1 VGNVGNVS
9 ASEALSPD
17 DVLSFW
23 MGDGCTPRE
32 EWFQKSDALDEAIRC
47 RFGPAIARAASGDLD
62 AWRASPRGRLALV
75 ILLDQFSRNAMRNT
89 PRAFAQ
95 DDRALGLALE
105 ALDAG
110 EDAALLPLER
120 VFLCMPLVH
129 AEDRA
134 AQARAVGFFEK
145 LSADAPPSLAGYM
158 RSSLGY
164 ARAHCAIV
172 DRFGRFPHR
181 NAVLGR
187 ATTPEEAEFLR
198 QEGST
203 F

>member
-1 VGNVGNVS
+1 VN
-9 ASEALSPD
+9 EALTPD

-23 MGDGCTPRE
+23 MGDGTTPRE
-32 EWFQKSDALDEAIRC
+32 EWFQKSDALDEDIRS

-62 AWRASPRGRLALV
+62 AWKASPRGRLALV
-75 ILLDQFSRNAMRNT
+75 ILLDQFSRNAMRDT
-89 PRAFAQ
+89 PLAFAQ
-95 DDRALGLALE
+95 DARALAVALE

-120 VFLCMPLVH
+120 VFLYMPLQH

-134 AQARAVGFFEK
+134 AQARGVALFEK
-145 LSADAPPSLAGYM
+145 LAAEAPPSLSEYM
-158 RSSLGY
+158 RGSLGY
-164 ARAHCAIV
+164 ARAHHAIV

-181 NAVLGR
+181 NLVLGR
-187 ATTPEEAEFLR
+187 ATTPEEGEFLE

>member
-1 VGNVGNVS
+1 MA

-23 MGDGCTPRE
+23 LGDGSTPRE
-32 EWFQKSDALDEAIRC
+32 EWFRKSEAFDETIRS
-47 RFGPAIARAASGDLD
+47 RFGPAIARAAGGDLD
-62 AWRASPRGRLALV
+62 AWKASPRGRLALV
-75 ILLDQFSRNAMRNT
+75 ILLDQFSRNAMRDT

-95 DDRALGLALE
+95 DPLALALALE
-105 ALDAG
+105 AIDAG
-110 EDAALLPLER
+110 EDASLLPLER
-120 VFLCMPLVH
+120 AFLYMPLVH

-134 AQARAVGFFEK
+134 AQARAVALFEK
-145 LSADAPPSLAGYM
+145 LAADAPPSLTEYL

-164 ARAHCAIV
+164 ARAHRDIV
-172 DRFGRFPHR
+172 ERFGRFPHR

-187 ATTPEEAEFLR
+187 ATTPEEAEFLT
-198 QEGST
+198 QKGSS